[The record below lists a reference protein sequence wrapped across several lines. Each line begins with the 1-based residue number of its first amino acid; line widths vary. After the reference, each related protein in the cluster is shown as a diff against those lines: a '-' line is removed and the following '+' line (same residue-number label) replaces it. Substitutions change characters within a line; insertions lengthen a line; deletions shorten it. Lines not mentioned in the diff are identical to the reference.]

1 MSVNPCGPTNNIN
14 TGCGDDFVHISK
26 AEGLAGLLGLYKVEI
41 NGQTQYMTKQQLENT
56 QFNLGA
62 GNDTLLVDAN
72 VKADIH
78 ANGGTGNDVMI
89 GGAGNDHFQGGR
101 GDDVLVGRGGNDH
114 LEGGRGNDW
123 LFGGAGNDHLD
134 GGRGND
140 FLKGGNG
147 FDTLHG
153 GPGWDYKDWS

>member
-1 MSVNPCGPTNNIN
+1 MSVNPCGPTNTIN
-14 TGCGDDFVHISK
+14 TGCGNDNVHISK
-26 AEGLAGLLGLYKVEI
+26 AEGLAGLLGLYKVDI

-62 GNDTLLVDAN
+62 GNDTLVVDGN

-78 ANGGTGNDVMI
+78 ANGGAGNDVMI

-101 GDDVLVGRGGNDH
+101 GNDVLVGRGGNDH
-114 LEGGRGNDW
+114 LEGGRGNDV
-123 LFGGAGNDHLD
+123 LLGGSGNDHLD

-140 FLKGGNG
+140 FLKGGSG
-147 FDTLHG
+147 FDILHG
-153 GPGWDYKDWS
+153 GPGWDFKDWS